1 MSANHKEMSFTK
13 NLTFKEVFDEL
24 ITAKDA
30 TIGTN
35 EEVKQTALYQ
45 GKAEMCAFCIAPF
58 Y

>member
-1 MSANHKEMSFTK
+1 MSANPKEMSFTK
-13 NLTFKEVFDEL
+13 DLTFKQVFGEL

-45 GKAEMCAFCIAPF
+45 GKLKCAFI
-58 Y
+58 